1 MKNVAD
7 KPAKLHIKKG
17 DTVKVISGNSKGQTG
32 TILRVLVDK
41 QRAVVEGVNMIT
53 KHVKPSA
60 ANPQG
65 SLEKREGTI
74 HISNL
79 MIIDPTTNEPSRTG
93 RKLNDKGKLQRFS
106 KKSGNFI

>member
-7 KPAKLHIKKG
+7 KPAKLHIRKG

-41 QRAVVEGVNMIT
+41 QRAVVEGINMIT

-65 SLEKREGTI
+65 SLEKREGTV

-79 MIIDPTTNEPSRTG
+79 MVVDTKTNEPSRTG